1 MALSPGGILI
11 IFLMPMVGRMVGKVD
26 PRRMIA
32 FGFVMS
38 AASLFYMASHL
49 YVGIDFKTAVTLR
62 LFQAAGLAFLFVP
75 INTVVY
81 ADVPPEK
88 TNAVSGIINLARNMG
103 GDIGIAMV
111 TTIIARRAQVHQA
124 MLSAHTNLYNPAFG
138 AQLDALT
145 RSFQHLG
152 ASAQAAAHRALAAM
166 AGRLGVQASTLAYVD
181 ALKVL
186 AWFSVAMVPL
196 VFLTKR
202 PTQAAPGGH

>member
-1 MALSPGGILI
+1 
-11 IFLMPMVGRMVGKVD
+11 
-26 PRRMIA
+26 MIA
-32 FGFVMS
+32 FVFVMS
-38 AASLFYMASHL
+38 AAALFYMASHL
-49 YVGIDFKTAVTLR
+49 YVGIDFRTAVTLR

-124 MLSAHTNLYNPAFG
+124 MLSAHTSLYNQAFRT
-138 AQLDALT
+138 QLDALT

-152 ASAQAAAHRALAAM
+152 PSLASHRALATM
-166 AGRLGVQASTLAYVD
+166 AGRLAVQASTLAYVD

-186 AWFSVAMVPL
+186 AYFSVAMIPL